1 MVNLYVKN
9 IMAGKYTFAKVPS
22 IWKAQVKAVF
32 DQKLA
37 DNVITQEE
45 YDQYIN
51 GTGEIG

>member
-9 IMAGKYTFAKVPS
+9 IMAGKYTFDKVPS
-22 IWKAQVKAVF
+22 LWKNQVKAVF

-45 YDQYIN
+45 YDRYLSS
-51 GTGEIG
+51 TSEIG